1 MLQAEG
7 RSFLVSLTMS
17 WSQPSVSKTGRHGFL
32 LSPGLVSLFS
42 GVVLLPRAEPGWCDL
57 REELPGERGAKAW
70 SCCSAHLLWLEVYS
84 LLMEVVAVAAQI
96 CSPAWVNE
104 TFFSKLLRFL
114 IADCTCVT
122 KLTQGSSM
130 HAQ

>member
-1 MLQAEG
+1 M
-7 RSFLVSLTMS
+7 
-17 WSQPSVSKTGRHGFL
+17 
-32 LSPGLVSLFS
+32 
-42 GVVLLPRAEPGWCDL
+42 
-57 REELPGERGAKAW
+57 
-70 SCCSAHLLWLEVYS
+70 
-84 LLMEVVAVAAQI
+84 VAAQI

-114 IADCTCVT
+114 IADCARVT